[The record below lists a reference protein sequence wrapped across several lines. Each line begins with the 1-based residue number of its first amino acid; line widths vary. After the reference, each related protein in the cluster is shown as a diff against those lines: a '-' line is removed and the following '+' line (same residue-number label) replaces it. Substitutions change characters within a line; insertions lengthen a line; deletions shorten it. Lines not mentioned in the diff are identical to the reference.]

1 MLFLAMILA
10 VTILAL
16 AAQLLLRRAPA
27 DLPQA
32 MRIGL
37 AAGLVFFGVD
47 HLLTPER
54 YLPMIESFLPW
65 PGGIVLF
72 TGLCEIAGAFGLLV
86 PRLRRTAAILLA
98 LYFVAVL
105 PANINNALQA
115 MEGLGVQGLPASPA
129 YYWSRLLFQP
139 VYIWW
144 ALAAGGV
151 VRLPWSRKPA

>member
-1 MLFLAMILA
+1 MLFIALILS

-16 AAQLLLRRAPA
+16 VVQLLMRRGPV

-65 PGGIVLF
+65 PGRIVLF
-72 TGLCEIAGAFGLLV
+72 TGLCEIAGAIGLLV
-86 PRLRRTAAILLA
+86 PRLRWIAGLMLA
-98 LYFVAVL
+98 VYFVAVL

-151 VRLPWSRKPA
+151 IGLPWRRKPA